1 MLEKK
6 LGNLRPGYLLRFE
19 ELIRQ
24 NAQFGG
30 GTEEDKY
37 KKARSFSNVYEFY
50 VYAYF
55 LGLKK
60 TFRLEIAS
68 TDTVKDFWEVLN
80 WKPKDLAD
88 SLLASALGE
97 SQVDLSSLEHME
109 EKELN
114 VEIKKVKETIE
125 AYANGGFD
133 YIERYLKNDPEAISD
148 DRVFVNLLAD

>member
-30 GTEEDKY
+30 GAEEDKY

-68 TDTVKDFWEVLN
+68 TDTVKDFW
-80 WKPKDLAD
+80 K
-88 SLLASALGE
+88 
-97 SQVDLSSLEHME
+97 SSTGNQ
-109 EKELN
+109 K
-114 VEIKKVKETIE
+114 IWQI
-125 AYANGGFD
+125 
-133 YIERYLKNDPEAISD
+133 PC
-148 DRVFVNLLAD
+148 